1 MLVSSKQADLIHLP
15 KRITDDAT
23 ATAAAGLQ
31 GGLHGAMLQTLQNQA
46 QAQTTEATNQVQ
58 SSATQLATQQVSEA
72 TRISDNVDEAFAKTR
87 VGLQTS
93 DASQTKTT
101 GTSATDEFKDYM
113 SKSPEQRLRDSI
125 LKEMGLT
132 EDDIKAMPP
141 EKQLAI
147 GKEIADR
154 LQDKMKLA
162 EAEKQNKQD
171 ANSVKLSDQS
181 ADKFLACNMPK
192 ATQKKRS
199 QPAPLFIYTVSS

>member
-1 MLVSSKQADLIHLP
+1 MLVNAKQPLIIHLP
-15 KRITDDAT
+15 KQVNDDAT

-31 GGLHGAMLQTLQNQA
+31 SGLHGAMLQTLQNQS
-46 QAQTTEATNQVQ
+46 QLQSAQTASTVQ
-58 SSATQLATQQVSEA
+58 ASATQIATQHVSEA

-87 VGLQTS
+87 VGLQSTDTS
-93 DASQTKTT
+93 DATKTT

-125 LKEMGLT
+125 LQSMGIT

-147 GKEIADR
+147 GKEIAER

-162 EAEKQNKQD
+162 QAEKDNDVKDSDKQ
-171 ANSVKLSDQS
+171 
-181 ADKFLACNMPK
+181 ADKFLA
-192 ATQKKRS
+192 A
-199 QPAPLFIYTVSS
+199 L

>member
-1 MLVSSKQADLIHLP
+1 MLVNAKQPLIIHLP
-15 KRITDDAT
+15 KQVNDDAT

-31 GGLHGAMLQTLQNQA
+31 SGLHGAMLQTLQNQT
-46 QAQTTEATNQVQ
+46 QLQSAQTASTVQ
-58 SSATQLATQQVSEA
+58 ASATQIATQQVSEA

-87 VGLQTS
+87 VGLQSTDTS
-93 DASQTKTT
+93 DATKTT

-125 LKEMGLT
+125 LQSMGIT

-147 GKEIADR
+147 GKEIAER

-162 EAEKQNKQD
+162 QAEKDNDVKDSDKQ
-171 ANSVKLSDQS
+171 
-181 ADKFLACNMPK
+181 ADKFLA
-192 ATQKKRS
+192 A
-199 QPAPLFIYTVSS
+199 L